1 METAKRTAIL
11 LSLVLLITGTIQAA
25 GKPKISN
32 SRFASCVVK
41 ITANPNVFP
50 LNFGTIESLLRSSSV
65 AGRAGRNVL
74 GLPPERSIEFFGIE
88 PLSRDSADVIPP
100 EPQRMGDD
108 MMMDERMM
116 RMNEQRME
124 AEAANPRR
132 SGAGIEGG
140 LLGDQPS
147 LRLGRGTGA
156 RLRRDRS
163 ETRTARGG
171 RGIREDIGLYGEE
184 AMRPRVVAPEPPGP
198 DVEQTL
204 LFRLT
209 VELPEDVKPAA
220 EEFMNVLIDL
230 MRRTILDEARDYSVA
245 LQNRLSRIREQ
256 RERAQAQLSEMMGQA
271 RAIEP
276 PPPIELDPA
285 DVAVYEQLEQ
295 IVDLLML
302 SPTMPF
308 YEAIEKLKNSVDPPL
323 KIVVLWRD
331 LLDSAEI
338 EQATEINMDG
348 IPGVRLGT
356 ALELL
361 LKAVSDGFAE
371 LGYVVKNGVITVA
384 TKDALPN
391 KLETRVYDIPGLGY
405 PAGGVDNLIQLIQD
419 TIEPDSW
426 FDIGIRQGTISTY
439 MGRKLAILQTPEIH
453 RKIQNFLQT
462 IKVDI
467 PVDIPMDVPLEPLL
481 DEKHDLLR
489 DKRVLEMDVA
499 RMEARHTAIEEQIAK
514 MSNEINTKVEDD
526 PVTRELQEIVDMYSE
541 RCSKFEKLV
550 SEGGRVSSPELES
563 EMSRL
568 VQAKKELAKRR
579 GELSRSAGGDQ
590 LARFNNELADIMI
603 ELAEKR
609 AELGVV
615 DKQLKQIEGQ
625 LTMATTFD
633 PQVSQIRIA
642 RQTLENAGR
651 RVNELE
657 TFLAGLQEPTITVL
671 GVD

>member
-25 GKPKISN
+25 EKPKISN

-88 PLSRDSADVIPP
+88 PLSRDSAGAIPP

-108 MMMDERMM
+108 MMMGERMM
-116 RMNEQRME
+116 RSEQRMIE
-124 AEAANPRR
+124 DRDMYAEMTDEPARTASRR
-132 SGAGIEGG
+132 G
-140 LLGDQPS
+140 
-147 LRLGRGTGA
+147 
-156 RLRRDRS
+156 RS
-163 ETRTARGG
+163 ESRSARSVRGG
-171 RGIREDIGLYGEE
+171 RTGRGDIGLYGGET
-184 AMRPRVVAPEPPGP
+184 ARLPRGPRVVAPEPPGP
-198 DVEQTL
+198 DVEQTIF
-204 LFRLT
+204 FRLT

-220 EEFMNVLIDL
+220 EEFMNVLIDF

-285 DVAVYEQLEQ
+285 DVAVYEQLDQ
-295 IVDLLML
+295 IVDLSQLT
-302 SPTMPF
+302 PGTPF
-308 YEAIEKLKNSVDPPL
+308 AEAVGILKDSVDPPL

-331 LLDSAEI
+331 LLDNAEI

-371 LGYVVKNGVITVA
+371 IGYVVKNGVITVA

-419 TIEPDSW
+419 AIEPDSW
-426 FDIGIRQGTISTY
+426 FDIGIGQGTISTY

-453 RKIQNFLQT
+453 RKIQNFLQA

-563 EMSRL
+563 EMSKL
-568 VQAKKELAKRR
+568 VYAKKELAKRR
-579 GELSRSAGGDQ
+579 GELSRYAGGDQ
-590 LARFNNELADIMI
+590 LTRFNNGLADIMI
-603 ELAEKR
+603 DLAEKR

-633 PQVSQIRIA
+633 PQVSQIRLA
-642 RQTLENAGR
+642 QQTLEMTNQ
-651 RVNELE
+651 RVRKLE
-657 TFLAGLQEPTITVL
+657 NLLAGLQEPTVTVL
-671 GVD
+671 GAD

>member
-1 METAKRTAIL
+1 METTKRTAIL

-25 GKPKISN
+25 EKPKISN

-88 PLSRDSADVIPP
+88 PLSRDSADAIPP

-116 RMNEQRME
+116 RSEQRMIE
-124 AEAANPRR
+124 DRDMYAEMTDEPARTASRR
-132 SGAGIEGG
+132 S
-140 LLGDQPS
+140 
-147 LRLGRGTGA
+147 
-156 RLRRDRS
+156 RS
-163 ETRTARGG
+163 ELRSARSVRGG
-171 RGIREDIGLYGEE
+171 RTGRGDIGLYGEE
-184 AMRPRVVAPEPPGP
+184 VRRPRVVAPEPPGP
-198 DVEQTL
+198 DVEQML

-295 IVDLLML
+295 IVDLSVL
-302 SPTMPF
+302 SGEMPF
-308 YEAIEKLKNSVDPPL
+308 SDAIEELKNSVDPPL

-371 LGYVVKNGVITVA
+371 IGYVVKNGVITVA

-405 PAGGVDNLIQLIQD
+405 PAGGVDSLIQLIQD
-419 TIEPDSW
+419 TIDPDSW
-426 FDIGIRQGTISTY
+426 FDTGGEGEIRTY

-526 PVTRELQEIVDMYSE
+526 PITREMQEIVDMYSE
-541 RCSKFEKLV
+541 RCSKFEKLA

-590 LARFNNELADIMI
+590 LTRFNNGLADIMI
-603 ELAEKR
+603 DLAEKR

-633 PQVSQIRIA
+633 PQVSQIRLA
-642 RQTLENAGR
+642 QQTLEMTNQ
-651 RVNELE
+651 RVRELE
-657 TFLAGLQEPTITVL
+657 NLLAGLREPTVTVL
-671 GVD
+671 GAD

>member
-25 GKPKISN
+25 EKPKISN

-88 PLSRDSADVIPP
+88 PLSRDSADAIPP

-116 RMNEQRME
+116 RSEQRMIE
-124 AEAANPRR
+124 DRDMYAEMTDEPARTASRR
-132 SGAGIEGG
+132 S
-140 LLGDQPS
+140 
-147 LRLGRGTGA
+147 
-156 RLRRDRS
+156 RS
-163 ETRTARGG
+163 ELRSARSVRGG
-171 RGIREDIGLYGEE
+171 RTGRGDIGLYGEE
-184 AMRPRVVAPEPPGP
+184 VRRPRVVAPEPPGP
-198 DVEQTL
+198 DVEQML

-220 EEFMNVLIDL
+220 EEFMNVLIDF

-245 LQNRLSRIREQ
+245 LQNRLSRVREQ

-276 PPPIELDPA
+276 STAVKLDPA
-285 DVAVYEQLEQ
+285 DVAVYEQLDQ
-295 IVDLLML
+295 IVDLSVL
-302 SPTMPF
+302 SGEMPF
-308 YEAIEKLKNSVDPPL
+308 GDAIEELKNSVDPPL

-371 LGYVVKNGVITVA
+371 IGYVVKNGVITVA

-426 FDIGIRQGTISTY
+426 FDIGIGQGSISTY

-526 PVTRELQEIVDMYSE
+526 PITREMQEIVDMYSE
-541 RCSKFEKLV
+541 RCSKFEKLA

-590 LARFNNELADIMI
+590 LTRFNNGLADIMI
-603 ELAEKR
+603 DLAEKR

-625 LTMATTFD
+625 LTMATMFD
-633 PQVSQIRIA
+633 PQVSQIRLA
-642 RQTLENAGR
+642 QQTLEMTNQ
-651 RVNELE
+651 RVRELE
-657 TFLAGLQEPTITVL
+657 NLLAGLREPTVTVL

>member
-88 PLSRDSADVIPP
+88 PLSRDSADAIPP

-116 RMNEQRME
+116 RSEQRMIE
-124 AEAANPRR
+124 DRDMYAEMTDEPARTASRR
-132 SGAGIEGG
+132 S
-140 LLGDQPS
+140 
-147 LRLGRGTGA
+147 
-156 RLRRDRS
+156 RS
-163 ETRTARGG
+163 ELRSARSVRGG
-171 RGIREDIGLYGEE
+171 RTGRGDIGLYGEE
-184 AMRPRVVAPEPPGP
+184 ARRPRVIAPEPPGP
-198 DVEQTL
+198 DVEQML

-285 DVAVYEQLEQ
+285 DVAVYEQLDQ
-295 IVDLLML
+295 IVDLSVL
-302 SPTMPF
+302 SGEMPF
-308 YEAIEKLKNSVDPPL
+308 SDAIEELKNSVDPPL

-371 LGYVVKNGVITVA
+371 IGYVVKNGVITVA

-426 FDIGIRQGTISTY
+426 FDIGIGQGSISTY

-590 LARFNNELADIMI
+590 LARFNNNLADIMI
-603 ELAEKR
+603 DLAEKR

-633 PQVSQIRIA
+633 PQVSQIRLA
-642 RQTLENAGR
+642 QQTLEMTNQ
-651 RVNELE
+651 RVRELE
-657 TFLAGLQEPTITVL
+657 NLLAGLREPTVTVL

>member
-88 PLSRDSADVIPP
+88 PLSRDSADAIPP

-116 RMNEQRME
+116 RSEQRMIE
-124 AEAANPRR
+124 DRDMYAEMTDEPARTASRR
-132 SGAGIEGG
+132 S
-140 LLGDQPS
+140 
-147 LRLGRGTGA
+147 
-156 RLRRDRS
+156 RS
-163 ETRTARGG
+163 ELRSARSVRGG
-171 RGIREDIGLYGEE
+171 RTGRGDIGLYGEE
-184 AMRPRVVAPEPPGP
+184 VRRPRVVAPEPPGP
-198 DVEQTL
+198 DVEQML

-285 DVAVYEQLEQ
+285 DVAVYEQLDQ
-295 IVDLLML
+295 IVDLSVL
-302 SPTMPF
+302 SGEMPF
-308 YEAIEKLKNSVDPPL
+308 SDAIEELKNSVDPPL

-331 LLDSAEI
+331 LLDNAEI

-371 LGYVVKNGVITVA
+371 IGYVVKNGVITVA

-426 FDIGIRQGTISTY
+426 FDIGIGQGSISTY

-467 PVDIPMDVPLEPLL
+467 LVDVPMDVPLEPLL

-526 PVTRELQEIVDMYSE
+526 PITREMQEIVDMYSE
-541 RCSKFEKLV
+541 RCSKFEKLA

-563 EMSRL
+563 EMSKL

-590 LARFNNELADIMI
+590 LTRFNNGLADIMI
-603 ELAEKR
+603 DLAEKR

-633 PQVSQIRIA
+633 PQVSQIRLA
-642 RQTLENAGR
+642 QQTLEMTNQ
-651 RVNELE
+651 RVRELE
-657 TFLAGLQEPTITVL
+657 NLLAGLREPTVTVL